1 MLGEVS
7 AASKAHTTKQICKMH
22 KELRKHGTI
31 KGRKYISSNKLKEME
46 ICELPLK
53 VLSVEACEN
62 FLISSIFSVK

>member
-1 MLGEVS
+1 
-7 AASKAHTTKQICKMH
+7 MH

-31 KGRKYISSNKLKEME
+31 KGRKYISSNQLKEME

-53 VLSVEACEN
+53 VLSVEACEI